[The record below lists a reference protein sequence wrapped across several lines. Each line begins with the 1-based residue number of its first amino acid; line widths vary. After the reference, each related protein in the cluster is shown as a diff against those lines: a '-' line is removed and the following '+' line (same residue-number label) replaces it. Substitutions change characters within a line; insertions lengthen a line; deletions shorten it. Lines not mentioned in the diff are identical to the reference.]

1 LIFPNVRSRLS
12 PAPPAAEA
20 ASDSAPP
27 GTEHPEPPASSARL
41 AKYLKE
47 LLTST
52 EASANLVVLRTPAGA
67 AQFLASVIDHAAW
80 PAILGTVAGDDTV
93 LVIARDPS
101 GGDAL
106 AADFRRLAER
116 RR

>member
-1 LIFPNVRSRLS
+1 
-12 PAPPAAEA
+12 
-20 ASDSAPP
+20 
-27 GTEHPEPPASSARL
+27 
-41 AKYLKE
+41 
-47 LLTST
+47 
-52 EASANLVVLRTPAGA
+52 
-67 AQFLASVIDHAAW
+67 
-80 PAILGTVAGDDTV
+80 V